1 MGHAYLV
8 KIAQWIKLFNVK
20 KRENHT
26 IKVQTEKKYLSV
38 HLISEYS

>member
-8 KIAQWIKLFNVK
+8 KTAEWIKLFNVKK

-26 IKVQTEKKYLSV
+26 IKVQTREKVSV
-38 HLISEYS
+38 CAFNL